1 MFILLVA
8 VGFITG
14 ILAGLLGI
22 GGGVIAVPA
31 LYYIFSHYGIPT
43 NTIMHMAVATALTA
57 TTVTSI
63 GSTLGHHLKKAIL
76 IPLLKTTT
84 PALMVGCIAGVILNR
99 ILPNEW
105 IRMVFGFMAVLLGIY
120 FSIPKLP
127 PLQIAPHP
135 NRSII
140 FFSFWVGTF
149 SSLLGIGGGIFMV
162 PLFLGYQIH
171 MKNAVATSS
180 ASTLVTAAFGSLL
193 YFFVGWGQQIPETIG
208 YVHIPAF
215 LLIGIGSLAT
225 TLIGVKLA
233 HILPVNMIKHI
244 FGLAL
249 CLTGFVMIING

>member
-1 MFILLVA
+1 MFILLIA
-8 VGFITG
+8 VGLLTG
-14 ILAGLLGI
+14 VLAGLLGI
-22 GGGVIAVPA
+22 GGGVVAVPS
-31 LYYIFSHYGIPT
+31 LYYIFLYYGIPRD
-43 NTIMHMAVATALTA
+43 TIMHMAVATALAA

-76 IPLLKTTT
+76 VSVLKTTI
-84 PALMVGCIAGVILNR
+84 PALMLGCVAGVVLNR

-105 IRMVFGFMAVLLGIY
+105 IRIVFGTMSIFLGIY

-127 PLQIAPHP
+127 PLYIAPHV

-193 YFFVGWGQQIPETIG
+193 YFFVGWDKQIPDAIG
-208 YVHIPAF
+208 YVHISAF
-215 LLIGIGSLAT
+215 LLIGMCSLAT
-225 TLIGVKLA
+225 TSIGVKLA
-233 HILPVNMIKHI
+233 HILPVSVIKHI

-249 CLTGFVMIING
+249 CLTGLVMILKG